1 MHGPP
6 PGAPRVLR
14 AFRLRHIRVRVHARA
29 DPVYV
34 YVHVYV
40 RRAARVYT
48 CVCAYTRATRL
59 RLRDATLRIY
69 QYYFLQLIYYAAPA
83 TGPARHAARRI
94 KPPCPRARA
103 RARHRLIRCSE
114 NYARSLNSV
123 NCFPNI
129 GARSSYVE
137 KNHYDDTMQ

>member
-14 AFRLRHIRVRVHARA
+14 AFRLRHIRVHARV

-34 YVHVYV
+34 YVYV
-40 RRAARVYT
+40 RAARVT

-69 QYYFLQLIYYAAPA
+69 QYYFLQLIYYAALR
-83 TGPARHAARRI
+83 PARHAT
-94 KPPCPRARA
+94 PCDELNRVPARA
-103 RARHRLIRCSE
+103 RAPVSSHCSE
-114 NYARSLNSV
+114 NCARSLNPA
-123 NCFPNI
+123 NCFPN
-129 GARSSYVE
+129 ATSVQNR
-137 KNHYDDTMQ
+137 TLC